1 MPELTEEIEEKLEDL
16 TMLSL
21 AGIEDLLKSPS
32 EKIRLEAIK
41 EILAIKIPKKS
52 STAPVNNVLINL
64 NAEKV
69 TAALE
74 EMKKIGG
81 IHEEEG

>member
-41 EILAIKIPKKS
+41 EILAIKISKKS
-52 STAPVNNVLINL
+52 NTAPINNVLINL